1 MNKEKVIKKAYK
13 LMKSVTPIK
22 SDCGKLC
29 NGECCKGDN
38 TTGMLLFPG
47 EEALF
52 KDNRDYKVI
61 KDADGKNLLVCSG
74 KCDRQTRPLSCRIF
88 PLVPV
93 LVDNRIYVLDD
104 PRAKGMC
111 PLIYDEV
118 YLDKK
123 FESRVYKTGKLLLKN
138 DDTRSFLQILTQEI
152 TDILSLQQNLF
163 T

>member
-1 MNKEKVIKKAYK
+1 
-13 LMKSVTPIK
+13 MKSVTPVK

-61 KDADGKNLLVCSG
+61 KDADGKSLLVCSG

-111 PLIYDEV
+111 PLIYD
-118 YLDKK
+118 
-123 FESRVYKTGKLLLKN
+123 
-138 DDTRSFLQILTQEI
+138 
-152 TDILSLQQNLF
+152 
-163 T
+163 